1 MISNIFFLF
10 IFTEDTYYGSGSGD
24 GSDLEDDE
32 DFNEFGSGSS
42 PYDKRPEITD
52 NGIVPDVK
60 HVDTTF
66 KNSTGNAVDSN
77 EIPDASDATRL
88 PQEMSFR
95 RALITYMFPIVMAW
109 FGGMF
114 SDLL

>member
-1 MISNIFFLF
+1 MISNIFFLN
-10 IFTEDTYYGSGSGD
+10 FTEDNLYGSGSGD

-32 DFNEFGSGSS
+32 DFNEFGSGS

-60 HVDTTF
+60 HVETTH
-66 KNSTGNAVDSN
+66 KNTTGNAVDSN